1 MSLFMSL
8 FRPVYLSWI
17 GMYVFWLLRV
27 VPALPL
33 IASQMSLYS
42 RTLMASSFAACT
54 FAIFRKLCLS
64 ALLVAS
70 FSLGGDPESDCPAES
85 PSPRKTSVCCRDCSK
100 FSLLEALSDSFDACP
115 KNGKFCLF
123 FLRKSPFCLS
133 RSLWGALVQ

>member
-1 MSLFMSL
+1 MSL

-54 FAIFRKLCLS
+54 VAIFLNFCLS
-64 ALLVAS
+64 VFLVAS
-70 FSLGGDPESDCPAES
+70 FSLGGDLERDCPAES
-85 PSPRKTSVCCRDCSK
+85 PSHLRTSVCSRDCSK
-100 FSLLEALSDSFDACP
+100 FSLLEAPCDSLDACP
-115 KNGKFCLF
+115 KKGKFCLF
-123 FLRKSPFCLS
+123 F
-133 RSLWGALVQ
+133 